1 MHYSGFYES
10 ANGQATIID
19 NANGQPFQA
28 NEFLPSSMDI
38 YQICMAYGCNK
49 CAGLDI
55 AYYDGQGKGFS
66 NFSSNPNWSLIIRN
80 ITSAVS
86 RAGLSSH

>member
-1 MHYSGFYES
+1 MKISSFPPLKDWIDHGTPYDWSSLLHYSGFYDS

-38 YQICMAYGCNK
+38 YQICMAYGCNR

-55 AYYDGQGKGFS
+55 DYYDGQGTDS
-66 NFSSNPNWSLIIRN
+66 
-80 ITSAVS
+80 
-86 RAGLSSH
+86 

>member
-1 MHYSGFYES
+1 LHYSGFYDS

-55 AYYDGQGKGFS
+55 DYYDGQGRVLKPR
-66 NFSSNPNWSLIIRN
+66 SNPTR
-80 ITSAVS
+80 
-86 RAGLSSH
+86 LSFELS

>member
-38 YQICMAYGCNK
+38 YQICVAYGCNK

-55 AYYDGQGKGFS
+55 DYYDGQGRVLKSRS
-66 NFSSNPNWSLIIRN
+66 NLTR
-80 ITSAVS
+80 
-86 RAGLSSH
+86 LSFELY